1 MSKLSRT
8 KGKVWEREVARM
20 FRAYFGGGAL
30 IKRGHQT
37 RSGRDGADVEGTPF
51 WIECKHQRNC
61 TPEAALVQA
70 EEASSGAGDKRTS
83 IAVCKSHRGKPFVVL
98 RLDRFLALAGLAFET
113 QHDPNDRLRALRPV
127 DLAQLLEAG
136 ALDRDFAV
144 AVETLHESPPYAG
157 SARGKS
163 TLPEP
168 AMRSRRPRR

>member
-70 EEASSGAGDKRTS
+70 EEASGGAGDKRTS

-98 RLDRFLALAGLAFET
+98 RLDRFLALAGLTFKLP
-113 QHDPNDRLRALRPV
+113 HDPYELLRGLRPV
-127 DLAQLLEAG
+127 NLAQLAEAG
-136 ALDRDFAV
+136 ALDRDFTV
-144 AVETLHESPPYAG
+144 TTPT
-157 SARGKS
+157 RGKS
-163 TLPEP
+163 TLLAP
-168 AMRSRRPRR
+168 AMRSRRPK

>member
-30 IKRGHQT
+30 IKRGYQT

-83 IAVCKSHRGKPFVVL
+83 IAVCKSHRGKPFVVI
-98 RLDRFLALAGLAFET
+98 RLDRFLSLAGLAFET
-113 QHDPNDRLRALRPV
+113 PHDPLELLTKLRPAN
-127 DLAQLLEAG
+127 LAQLLEAG

-144 AVETLHESPPYAG
+144 MTEVIHESPPCAG

-163 TLPEP
+163 TLPAP
-168 AMRSRRPRR
+168 AMRSRRPKR